1 MKSSEQY
8 LTMWSKKPPSHSIT
22 AIMLADDQATI
33 VTGSREGQIC
43 LWDLS
48 SDLKISPK
56 ALLFG
61 HTASI
66 TCVAKASEFDKKPYV
81 VSASNNGEMSL
92 WNVYSGECVESTL
105 LPYVHIAICYYYC
118 SSRVAGDGWLL
129 CCGEYQDVLLIDAQT
144 LQVLHKFFSRDSSDW
159 ISSLCVAHSLKTQED
174 SLLAI
179 SVTGVLK
186 VWSLSSSGNSVQEK
200 SAIYES
206 ESRTLQCVQ
215 SQGVSFC
222 KYTERRLLVV
232 CSDRWK
238 VYDYSD
244 FSLLCV
250 VLSNAGQRFA
260 GGELL
265 PANRLI
271 VWSKDRDSY
280 IYQLSDRNLTRKE
293 ISAHI
298 LCYTSERKVSA
309 PVMGFLS
316 ERKEPF
322 YQILFCG
329 DEQGRVTLWH
339 LPDVPRLNSNGLPE
353 EIIESAECRLEGCLE
368 KNVSGEITGP
378 LGGHSEGLE
387 MITVTASVSIP
398 SYHQLVCGCD
408 NGKIIV
414 KLALQAAQA
423 QLLGGS
429 SQLKDDQPLKTLQGH
444 SGAVTSL
451 LYPYC
456 KSERFGA
463 SWLLSGGQDS
473 CVIWWN
479 LLTGEI
485 LHTFTLQAGPVK
497 KLLVLSEECSPKV
510 HLRVCC
516 LATDNSI
523 AILNL
528 DGPACILHV
537 RKHLF
542 SVNAILWRPVEDF
555 LIVSCVDGSVY
566 VWEIESGTLDRHETG
581 EVAKAILSS
590 CDESQALLIDTGV
603 PVPTAARP
611 SHLHKTHPE
620 DHNPAAPSQPETPAA
635 NCKHADTDLD
645 KVVVMASKTFHPF
658 SLVPLEAG
666 PLNSGTHILTFYVEE
681 ILEKLDQAS
690 QDGTIALNTFHS
702 FRKPRRE
709 PAFDKPATSLKRSKT
724 IFSLQH
730 VNGHLQSFVRDHLF
744 QSERSLDHF
753 PTGEVRLA
761 RQASQPVSTRGRR
774 QQPTRVVNINL
785 ARDSAGLLLSGLFP
799 WGTNKE
805 LDDCCAREL
814 GIIPLLTSKPFC
826 IKSKN
831 GHMSLI
837 LPGWHRGRLG
847 HIVEGQPSNLIAC
860 RVVELGK
867 QYASSITA
875 EIPLLEAFEDAKK
888 DAFRLKA
895 VSYLLSVVLVVDS
908 LMRLTKPHGQDSQR
922 NGPDL
927 QMANY
932 LKPGH
937 STSREAAQYLVIEA
951 SSLEKLVTSWQNQ
964 SVEVLEAVQAV
975 LLAEVQRI
983 IKTLRKTSISSQ
995 TPTVADSGSCE
1006 MQLPKTEGMELLEL
1020 QHTQKIAP
1028 QTPVGLVKHDSGSGL
1043 AKGQAQEEVSD
1054 GCVFEDSD
1062 STGESH
1068 LKTVTKVIVTNM
1080 TEASGLQKQ
1089 LQSKLMVTVVG
1100 SECRAVTCL

>member
-206 ESRTLQCVQ
+206 ESRSLQCFQ
-215 SQGVSFC
+215 CQGVSFC
-222 KYTERRLLVV
+222 KYTESRLLVV
-232 CSDRWK
+232 CSDRWQ

-250 VLSNAGQRFA
+250 VLSNAGQCFA

-280 IYQLSDRNLTRKE
+280 IYQLSDRNLTSKE

-309 PVMGFLS
+309 QVMGFLS

-329 DEQGRVTLWH
+329 DEQGKVTLWH

-353 EIIESAECRLEGCLE
+353 EIVESAECRFEGCLE
-368 KNVSGEITGP
+368 KNVPGEITGP

-456 KSERFGA
+456 KSERFGS

-473 CVIWWN
+473 RVIWWD

-516 LATDNSI
+516 FATDNSI

-581 EVAKAILSS
+581 EVAKTILSS

-611 SHLHKTHPE
+611 SRLHKAHPE
-620 DHNPAAPSQPETPAA
+620 DHNPAALSQPETPAA

-645 KVVVMASKTFHPF
+645 KISCHVTAFNPF

-702 FRKPRRE
+702 FRKPKRE

-730 VNGHLQSFVRDHLF
+730 VNGHLQTFVRDHLF

-774 QQPTRVVNINL
+774 QQPKRLVNINL

-799 WGTNKE
+799 WGTDKE

-826 IKSKN
+826 LKSKN

-837 LPGWHRGRLG
+837 LPGWHPGRLG
-847 HIVEGQPSNLIAC
+847 HIVEGQPSNLIAY

-888 DAFRLKA
+888 DAFRLKV

-908 LMRLTKPHGQDSQR
+908 LMRLTSPHGQDSQR

-927 QMANY
+927 LMANY
-932 LKPGH
+932 LKPGN
-937 STSREAAQYLVIEA
+937 STCVEFIHQLLQTREAAQYLVREA

-1006 MQLPKTEGMELLEL
+1006 MQLPKIEGMELLEL

-1054 GCVFEDSD
+1054 GCIFEDSD
-1062 STGESH
+1062 STG
-1068 LKTVTKVIVTNM
+1068 
-1080 TEASGLQKQ
+1080 GLSREQFPCCK
-1089 LQSKLMVTVVG
+1089 M
-1100 SECRAVTCL
+1100 C

>member
-129 CCGEYQDVLLIDAQT
+129 CCGEYQDVLLIDTQT

-206 ESRTLQCVQ
+206 ESRSLQCFQ
-215 SQGVSFC
+215 CQGVSFC

-232 CSDRWK
+232 CSDRWQ

-250 VLSNAGQRFA
+250 VLSNAGQCFA

-280 IYQLSDRNLTRKE
+280 IYQLSDRNLTSKE

-309 PVMGFLS
+309 QVMGFLS

-329 DEQGRVTLWH
+329 DEQGKVTLWH

-353 EIIESAECRLEGCLE
+353 EIVESAECRFEGCLE
-368 KNVSGEITGP
+368 KNVPGEITGP

-456 KSERFGA
+456 KSERFGS

-473 CVIWWN
+473 RVIWWD

-516 LATDNSI
+516 FATDNSI

-581 EVAKAILSS
+581 EVAKTILSS

-611 SHLHKTHPE
+611 SRLHKAHPE
-620 DHNPAAPSQPETPAA
+620 DHNPAALSQPETPAA

-645 KVVVMASKTFHPF
+645 KISCHVTAFNPF

-702 FRKPRRE
+702 FRKPKRE

-730 VNGHLQSFVRDHLF
+730 VNGHLQTFVRDHLF

-774 QQPTRVVNINL
+774 QQPKRLVNINL

-799 WGTNKE
+799 WGTDKE

-826 IKSKN
+826 LKSKN

-837 LPGWHRGRLG
+837 LPGWHPGRLG
-847 HIVEGQPSNLIAC
+847 HIVEGQPSNLIAY

-888 DAFRLKA
+888 DAFRLKV

-908 LMRLTKPHGQDSQR
+908 LMRLTSPHGQDSQR

-927 QMANY
+927 LMANY
-932 LKPGH
+932 LKPA
-937 STSREAAQYLVIEA
+937 REAAQYLVREA

-1006 MQLPKTEGMELLEL
+1006 MQLPKIEGMELLEL

-1054 GCVFEDSD
+1054 GCIFEDSD
-1062 STGESH
+1062 STG
-1068 LKTVTKVIVTNM
+1068 
-1080 TEASGLQKQ
+1080 GLSREQFPCCK
-1089 LQSKLMVTVVG
+1089 M
-1100 SECRAVTCL
+1100 C